1 MKYETKKILK
11 WFIIINIANAIIAA
25 IIGQIQTEYLIKKI
39 NKNTNLPFISTPIKG
54 KGAFISLRR

>member
-11 WFIIINIANAIIAA
+11 WFIIINIANAMIAA

-39 NKNTNLPFISTPIKG
+39 NKNTNKNNQ
-54 KGAFISLRR
+54 